1 MSDSALEPSLTRSR
15 RHSPRTLFVLWI
27 LVFASVV
34 PWRQGSLYTG
44 SIDPVVIGKA
54 AVSVAA
60 LVSVA
65 LVPRRFELKVGI
77 RSIGFVIVISVVG
90 MLGALRTADLAASA
104 TLTVRLLLVAVTIIL
119 IARRWTPM
127 IVLSTL
133 LAASGTIAV
142 IAGASGAATFFS
154 QGRLEGVIP
163 PLHSNELALLAA
175 LPLIALIRMLAIGHG
190 HGWHLLA
197 AVALAVVLLA
207 CDSRTALAALVV
219 AILTLLLT
227 THHISTRASIALIAA
242 VPICALL
249 LTQTGVLAALVT
261 RNHPISQI
269 VTLNSR
275 TIAWNVVLATPWND
289 WARWWGTGY
298 STTQVAVTGQYW
310 ETQVLD
316 SSWVSA
322 LAQVGVIGTVLLLL
336 WVTATMVS
344 SLRRS
349 TIRAL
354 ALPIMIFVVPRS
366 VLESGL
372 VDSSTFFVFF
382 FSISVLVEPIS
393 RIALA
398 PARGQS
404 PPGALAAPR
413 LIPEVSHA

>member
-1 MSDSALEPSLTRSR
+1 MSDAVGSAAVRSR
-15 RHSPRTLFVLWI
+15 PHSPRTLFVLWI

-34 PWRQGSLYTG
+34 PWRQGSIYTG

-60 LVSVA
+60 LVLVA
-65 LVPRRFELKVGI
+65 LVPRRYELRVGI
-77 RSIGFVIVISVVG
+77 RSIGFVVVISVVG
-90 MLGALRTADLAASA
+90 MLGALRTSDLAASA

-119 IARRWTPM
+119 IARRWSPLT
-127 IVLSTL
+127 VLSTL

-142 IAGASGAATFFS
+142 IAGASGAATFFA

-175 LPLIALIRMLAIGHG
+175 LPLIALIRMLSIGRG

-197 AVALAVVLLA
+197 AIALGVVLLA

-219 AILTLLLT
+219 AIITLLLT
-227 THHISTRASIALIAA
+227 AHHISTRASIALIAA
-242 VPICALL
+242 VPICALF

-261 RNHPISQI
+261 RNQPTGQI
-269 VTLNSR
+269 GTLNSR
-275 TIAWNVVLATPWND
+275 TIAWNVVLATPWNE

-310 ETQVLD
+310 QTQVLD

-322 LAQVGVIGTVLLLL
+322 LAQVGVIGTLLLGL
-336 WVTATMVS
+336 WVAATVVS

-354 ALPIMIFVVPRS
+354 ALPIMIFVLPRS

-372 VDSSTFFVFF
+372 VDSSTFFMFF
-382 FSISVLVEPIS
+382 FAISVLVEPIS

-398 PARGQS
+398 PPSSQA
-404 PPGALAAPR
+404 PVGALITPS

>member
-1 MSDSALEPSLTRSR
+1 MRA
-15 RHSPRTLFVLWI
+15 HSQRTLFVLWL

-60 LVSVA
+60 LVLVA
-65 LVPRRFELKVGI
+65 LVPRRHELRVGI
-77 RSIGFVIVISVVG
+77 RSIAFVIVISVVG
-90 MLGALRTADLAASA
+90 VLGALRTPDLAASA

-119 IARRWTPM
+119 IARRWPPM
-127 IVLSTL
+127 TVLATL
-133 LAASGTIAV
+133 LAASGTVAIV
-142 IAGASGAATFFS
+142 AGASGATTFFS
-154 QGRLEGVIP
+154 QGRLEGIIP

-175 LPLIALIRMLAIGHG
+175 LPLIALIRMLAIGRG

-197 AVALAVVLLA
+197 AVALGVVLLA

-219 AILTLLLT
+219 AIITLLLT
-227 THHISTRASIALIAA
+227 AHHISTRASIALIAA
-242 VPICALL
+242 VPVCALL
-249 LTQTGVLAALVT
+249 LTQTGVLSALIT

-269 VTLNSR
+269 GNLNSR
-275 TIAWNVVLATPWND
+275 TIAWDVVLATPWNE

-322 LAQVGVIGTVLLLL
+322 LAQVGVIGTVLLGL
-336 WVTATMVS
+336 WVALTMVS

-354 ALPIMIFVVPRS
+354 ALPIMIFVLPRS

-382 FSISVLVEPIS
+382 FTISVLVEPIS

-398 PARGQS
+398 PPRAQVAVGELVS
-404 PPGALAAPR
+404 PGR
-413 LIPEVSHA
+413 IPEVSHA